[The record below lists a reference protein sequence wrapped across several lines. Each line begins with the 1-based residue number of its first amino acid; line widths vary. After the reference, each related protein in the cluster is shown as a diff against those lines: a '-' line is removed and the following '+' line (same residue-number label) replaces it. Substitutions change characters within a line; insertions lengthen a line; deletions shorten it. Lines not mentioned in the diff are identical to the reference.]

1 MNFKE
6 QEEKLI
12 QFITDNY
19 RNYYSLEPEIVMD
32 FLDFDKYKKDFTLF
46 IDFSRID
53 FRQSNYDDDCGDIEH
68 LLVTIYLVR
77 RNDTPAKIQAD
88 LLDASWALYKMI
100 RDKLSLG
107 IAQNTSINSIDFY
120 RYVEGTKYLVC
131 SEFTLSLDIEI

>member
-6 QEEKLI
+6 QQETLI

-19 RNYYSLEPEIVMD
+19 NYSLEPEIVLD

-77 RNDTPAKIQAD
+77 RNDTPSKIQAD

-100 RDKLSLG
+100 CDKPSLG
-107 IAQNTSINSIDFY
+107 IAQNTSIDSIDFY

-131 SEFTLSLDIEI
+131 SEFTLSLDVEV